1 MAKTQENQD
10 GYFTKAE
17 YESDEGII
25 NISDR
30 GTFYSLSPAERIEVA
45 KKVKEQVEN
54 GQDFQNLKDENT
66 RYMLM
71 KAYTQLEIVNKA
83 ISKAYN
89 EYRTQLDQDISQM
102 ANGEIKNIYLEYND
116 RNGNQVKDTVG
127 VGKDKDGN
135 VYYYEEKY
143 RRDGMPIVKKIE
155 EDDFGSRVSAC
166 IRNNIKDEQ
175 GIGQNLYE
183 MTDDEG
189 NKLVITDERDDTS
202 KQNSFRDGLRGVNVY
217 RVSADGNKEQMTQ
230 KDLTAVIQASG
241 INKEGINRKKAP
253 TIISDIKTAYKATK
267 ELHQFLDKNVVQ
279 NSEIMTSTH

>member
-30 GTFYSLSPAERIEVA
+30 GFFYSLSPAERIEVA

-83 ISKAYN
+83 TSKAYN
-89 EYRTQLDQDISQM
+89 EYRTQLDQDISKM
-102 ANGEIKNIYLEYND
+102 ANGEIKNINLEYKD
-116 RNGNQVKDTVG
+116 RNGNQVKDIVG
-127 VGKDKDGN
+127 VGKDRDGN

-143 RRDGMPIVKKIE
+143 RRDGMPIVKNID

-189 NKLVITDERDDTS
+189 NKLVITDARDDTS
-202 KQNSFRDGLRGVNVY
+202 KQNSFRDGLRDVNVY

-241 INKEGINRKKAP
+241 INKESINRKKAP
-253 TIISDIKTAYKATK
+253 TIIEDIKTAYKATK